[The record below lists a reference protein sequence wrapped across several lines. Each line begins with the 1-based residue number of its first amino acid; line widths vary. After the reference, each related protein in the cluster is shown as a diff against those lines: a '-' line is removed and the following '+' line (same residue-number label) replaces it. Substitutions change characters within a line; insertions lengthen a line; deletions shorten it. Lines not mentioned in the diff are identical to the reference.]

1 MRPSPHT
8 LPPFSTHTHARAL
21 PLQIYR
27 LNRRLPPIQAGV
39 PRTYVITDNVAKVL
53 PAALV
58 REHVLASSSS
68 AKLSVNVGGGE
79 AAMARASVSLMFG
92 RTEVT
97 AMAHSIT
104 TGDRKKVSI
113 NWDANS
119 SSSSSS
125 GGGGSGAL
133 PPTVLR
139 AT

>member
-1 MRPSPHT
+1 
-8 LPPFSTHTHARAL
+8 
-21 PLQIYR
+21 
-27 LNRRLPPIQAGV
+27 V
-39 PRTYVITDNVAKVL
+39 PRTYVITDAVAKVL
-53 PAALV
+53 PAAMV
-58 REHVLASSSS
+58 REHVLASASS

-79 AAMARASVSLMFG
+79 AAMARASVSLLFG

-119 SSSSSS
+119 SSSNFAGS
-125 GGGGSGAL
+125 GGSAP

-139 AT
+139 SS